1 MKKKGTENRKEKQKT
16 MRCQIYNKIYQLSH
30 PMQENE
36 ILHVIDRL
44 LDWIKKNP
52 NYILLRR
59 ATS

>member
-1 MKKKGTENRKEKQKT
+1 
-16 MRCQIYNKIYQLSH
+16 
-30 PMQENE
+30 MQENE